1 MSEKKRSP
9 KKDTILHSIQV
20 GDVIAIISSQQ
31 SNSGFVYRPFK
42 LLRCFVTSTG
52 KQSRATTFFAKN
64 ARDCA
69 QAALAAC
76 DWINMQEQ
84 ADIRALNQSDT
95 QQQGDQKADGE

>member
-69 QAALAAC
+69 RRHSQRVIGSTC
-76 DWINMQEQ
+76 KNRPTSE
-84 ADIRALNQSDT
+84 R
-95 QQQGDQKADGE
+95 